1 MTFRPSTCCQAVVTR
16 VRFAQLPVVEHG
28 TLRKTAQGRVRLYG
42 RLGSR
47 HSGLSGAEGLL
58 TATLLTDTE
67 QWTNGSKGR
76 IAVNFS

>member
-1 MTFRPSTCCQAVVTR
+1 MPTESSMSV
-16 VRFAQLPVVEHG
+16 L
-28 TLRKTAQGRVRLYG
+28 GRVRLYG

-76 IAVNFS
+76 IPAAKTGIFINPLLLADGS

>member
-1 MTFRPSTCCQAVVTR
+1 MTADPIPSS
-16 VRFAQLPVVEHG
+16 
-28 TLRKTAQGRVRLYG
+28 TANGSFYFPPQTGLGRVRLYG

-76 IAVNFS
+76 VV